1 MPEPITYT
9 LIVGLG
15 NPGPDYAQN
24 RHNIGFMAIDKIAD
38 EYGFGAFRRKYK
50 GLMVEGKIDGR
61 RVILLKPETFMN
73 LSGASVGE
81 LASFYKIPCERIL
94 VIHDELDLP
103 PGKLRVKMGGGAAGH
118 NGLKSLDQHLPNSN
132 YKRIRMGIGH
142 PGDRDLVSGYVLS
155 DFAKTERD
163 MIANQCA
170 DVATHIGLV
179 LDNQDELFMTRVAA
193 G

>member
-1 MPEPITYT
+1 MPEPMTYT

-15 NPGPDYAQN
+15 NPGPDYAMN
-24 RHNIGFMAIDKIAD
+24 RHNIGFMAVDKIAD
-38 EYGFGAFRRKYK
+38 EYGFPAFRRKYK

-73 LSGASVGE
+73 LSGTSVGE
-81 LASFYKIPCERIL
+81 LAAFYKIPCEHMV

-118 NGLKSLDQHLPNSN
+118 NGLKSLDQHLPNAN
-132 YKRIRMGIGH
+132 YKRIRLGIGH

-163 MIANQCA
+163 MIADQCTA
-170 DVATHIGLV
+170 VATHIGLV
-179 LDNQDELFMTRVAA
+179 LDNQDELFMTRVAE